1 MSAVREYDQDEIVT
15 KKTYCRFCHNYC
27 AMEVDIVDGKPVAV
41 RGDVSDP
48 VFGGYT
54 CIKGRQLVD
63 VYDHETRIKAPLKK
77 MPDGSWKEISS
88 KQAMDEIAA

>member
-1 MSAVREYDQDEIVT
+1 MSALPEAEDVAVET

-48 VFGGYT
+48 V
-54 CIKGRQLVD
+54 
-63 VYDHETRIKAPLKK
+63 
-77 MPDGSWKEISS
+77 
-88 KQAMDEIAA
+88 